1 MSSPSAASRVS
12 SATCASST
20 AARSLAE
27 APAPLYVPST
37 ASLSAR
43 FAAVTDEA
51 SVDVAFAR
59 TSNRSRRARAFLE
72 TDARDLRA
80 CVGPERAV
88 GAARAA
94 PLSAMV
100 ADMPFQE

>member
-43 FAAVTDEA
+43 FAAVTDDEA

-59 TSNRSRRARAFLE
+59 TSNRW
-72 TDARDLRA
+72 
-80 CVGPERAV
+80 
-88 GAARAA
+88 
-94 PLSAMV
+94 
-100 ADMPFQE
+100 